1 MTNGNGKTS
10 GAIAYDWWRSLQPAP
25 DRGYKGDTGALARLR
40 RASLIDAM
48 TEASVV
54 ALHRRLGLTRQQ
66 FPRAALVACVLAHVL
81 REPEPRLSVA
91 RAAGPSSKDENGV
104 LSALRFRRLLA
115 VRGEADCAIAFRR
128 LVALLGREANIKD
141 LAQSL
146 LDWNDEAKGDWR
158 RTHWAFDYYGAG
170 DAAPNDAPEAAA
182 DFKRET
188 ETA

>member
-10 GAIAYDWWRSLQPAP
+10 GARAFDWWTSLQPAR

-48 TEASVV
+48 TEESVV
-54 ALHRRLGLTRQQ
+54 ALHRRLRLPRQQ
-66 FPRAALVACVLAHVL
+66 FPRAALIACVLAHV
-81 REPEPRLSVA
+81 REHEPRMSVA
-91 RAAGPSSKDENGV
+91 RAAGPLSKDENGV
-104 LSALRFRRLLA
+104 LSALRFRRLLTM
-115 VRGEADCAIAFRR
+115 RGEEDCAIAFRR
-128 LVALLGREANIKD
+128 LVALLGGKVNVND

-146 LDWNDEAKGDWR
+146 LDWNDEAKGDRR

-182 DFKRET
+182 DSKRET